1 MAKNRNTVV
10 PKERDVLN
18 SRQVKAAQKEADR
31 AKMQIA
37 VAEYREHSG
46 PIPDPMTLKGYN
58 DVCPG
63 AANRIIVMAENQ
75 AKHRQEMEK
84 TVVNSR
90 SSDSKMGILCGF
102 ILALATIASG
112 TYTISAGYVWS
123 GAILGS
129 AGPVGLVSAFIYGTR
144 SNRKEREQKDNSA
157 S

>member
-1 MAKNRNTVV
+1 MAKNRNATA
-10 PKERDVLN
+10 PKEAEVLHPKE
-18 SRQVKAAQKEADR
+18 VKVARKEVDN

-37 VAEYREHSG
+37 VAEYRHSG

-58 DVCPG
+58 DICPG
-63 AANRIIVMAENQ
+63 AADRIIVMAETQ

-112 TYTISAGYVWS
+112 TYTISSGYVWS